1 MAPLPA
7 DLNRRF
13 QYRLWAV
20 VGIFACALVLTL
32 WMGFREADV
41 RREAVLQQQLDQ
53 VEKNV
58 MRQLD
63 FYRQAGEQLARE
75 SDTHDQL
82 VLGDSASQQRWAEA
96 RLRFIPGVLGLAL
109 IEPGGGVLG
118 NAGDLRVGAA
128 CQRDLQT
135 PGALGNPRLLVHRE
149 RDDLAHFDITVPVKD
164 AGGTEIGG
172 VFLSLRLDH
181 LQRVIDDS
189 RFPDHA
195 LAIVDT
201 AGEVVVQTEGWQPAR
216 SDTER
221 VFRDT
226 GWRVQVE
233 GAPPALSAEE
243 KTLIFAMVISLLA
256 VMVVM
261 LQGIRTLQRN
271 MNRDLAMIRDGLGAI
286 ASGAP
291 LPALSPTYAQFL
303 PAMRE
308 IEHVAAEIEKQ
319 RSEFARLS
327 LTDVLTGLPNR
338 RAMESRFIQ
347 MLGFAQRGHSIAL
360 VLLDLDHFKALND
373 NHGHAS
379 GDRALIAL
387 ANALTANSRSADF
400 SARLA
405 GDEFVAML
413 AGLDAEGAATWF
425 LRLADRFQAELR
437 AAGITS
443 ELSLSA
449 GHTWLASNDTLS
461 RVLTRADRALYRAKA
476 EGRARLAF
484 HVELDDPAGGRIDA

>member
-1 MAPLPA
+1 MALHPA
-7 DLNRRF
+7 DLNRLFR
-13 QYRLWAV
+13 YRLWAV

-32 WMGFREADV
+32 WMGFHEADV
-41 RREAVLQQQLDQ
+41 RREALLRQQLDQ
-53 VEKNV
+53 VEKNL

-63 FYRQAGEQLARE
+63 FYRQAGAQLARE
-75 SDTHDQL
+75 PGTLDQL
-82 VLGDSASQQRWAEA
+82 VLGDAASQQRWAET

-109 IEPGGGVLG
+109 VDPAGQLLG
-118 NAGDLRVGAA
+118 NAGELRVGEA
-128 CQRDLQT
+128 CVRDLET
-135 PGALGNPRLLVHRE
+135 PGAIGRPSLLVHRE
-149 RDDLAHFDITVPVKD
+149 RADLAHFDIVVPVSNP
-164 AGGTEIGG
+164 GGEVVGG
-172 VFLSLRLDH
+172 VFLSVLLDQ

-189 RFPDHA
+189 RHPGHA
-195 LAIVDT
+195 LAIVD
-201 AGEVVVQTEGWQPAR
+201 ASGQVMVQTRGWQPTR
-216 SDTER
+216 SDAER
-221 VFRDT
+221 ALRDT
-226 GWRVQVE
+226 SWRVQVE
-233 GAPPALSAEE
+233 GQPPALSGEE
-243 KTLIFAMVISLLA
+243 KMLIITMFISLLT
-256 VMVVM
+256 VLVIMF
-261 LQGIRTLQRN
+261 QGMRTLQRN
-271 MNRDLAMIRDGLGAI
+271 MNRDLVMIRDGLGAV
-286 ASGAP
+286 AAGKS
-291 LPALSPTYAQFL
+291 LPTLSPTYAQFL

-308 IEHVAAEIEKQ
+308 IEHIANEIDQQ

-338 RAMESRFIQ
+338 RAMEARFVQ
-347 MLGFAQRGHSIAL
+347 MLGFAQRGHAIAL

-379 GDRALIAL
+379 GDRALVAL
-387 ANALTANSRSADF
+387 ANALTANTRSADF

-413 AGLDAEGAATWF
+413 VGLDAEGAATWF
-425 LRLADRFQAELR
+425 LRLSDRFQAELR

-449 GHTWLASNDTLS
+449 GHTWLAGNDTLS